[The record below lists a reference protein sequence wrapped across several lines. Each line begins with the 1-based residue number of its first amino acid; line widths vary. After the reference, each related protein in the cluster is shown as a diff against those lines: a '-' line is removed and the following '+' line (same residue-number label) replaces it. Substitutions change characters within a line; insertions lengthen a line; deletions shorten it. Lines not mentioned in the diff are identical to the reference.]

1 MTIGQRL
8 KQLRESKQMTQAET
22 AKAVEAATRGVIANW
37 EADKTTPRPQFLQAY
52 ANYFNVP
59 IDWIRYGDFDE
70 FCNKVLTYA
79 IETDIPHPLYMELKR
94 LLDITA
100 QRYAINEEPKEDAQ
114 TRLETFK
121 EAYGDSLIKKIKGKG
136 AVYDEDSVLQVAIN
150 VITDTLNSSGA
161 ELFNNTI
168 KDLKTMKPA
177 INKMMNS
184 EKLSDDREALKKVD
198 NDITALLNSLDKLL
212 NQ

>member
-1 MTIGQRL
+1 METVGQRL
-8 KQLRESKQMTQAET
+8 KRLRGKLSIIELSNKLHLNNSSIVSKWE
-22 AKAVEAATRGVIANW
+22 RGERNPKDSA
-37 EADKTTPRPQFLQAY
+37 LQAY

-79 IETDIPHPLYMELKR
+79 IETDIPNPLYMELKR

-114 TRLETFK
+114 TRIETLKRF
-121 EAYGDSLIKKIKGKG
+121 YGDSLINMIKEKG
-136 AVYDEDSVLQVAIN
+136 AVYDEGSILQIAIN
-150 VITDTLNSSGA
+150 IIADTLNGGGA
-161 ELFNNTI
+161 ELFASTI
-168 KDLKTMKPA
+168 KNLKAVQSITQKIINDGKSGDDL
-177 INKMMNS
+177 
-184 EKLSDDREALKKVD
+184 EELKQVD
-198 NDITALLNSLDKLL
+198 NDITALLSSLDKLL